1 MDIKKKIN
9 YNVKMIKNKKFNKIN
24 ALLLGQ
30 CPDFKSL
37 NYIGFLDIISRFC
50 LLTINR
56 QIPEKLVKNIMFLK
70 LVKNIKNNS

>member
-24 ALLLGQ
+24 ALLSGH

-37 NYIGFLDIISRFC
+37 IYIGFIWPDFARPPRF
-50 LLTINR
+50 
-56 QIPEKLVKNIMFLK
+56 F
-70 LVKNIKNNS
+70 

>member
-24 ALLLGQ
+24 ALLSGH

-37 NYIGFLDIISRFC
+37 IYIVFLMGFDY
-50 LLTINR
+50 
-56 QIPEKLVKNIMFLK
+56 
-70 LVKNIKNNS
+70 

>member
-37 NYIGFLDIISRFC
+37 IYIGFLMGFDY
-50 LLTINR
+50 
-56 QIPEKLVKNIMFLK
+56 
-70 LVKNIKNNS
+70 

>member
-24 ALLLGQ
+24 ALLSGH

-37 NYIGFLDIISRFC
+37 IYINKLNQLSRNFGFKPIILAKFY
-50 LLTINR
+50 I
-56 QIPEKLVKNIMFLK
+56 
-70 LVKNIKNNS
+70 

>member
-24 ALLLGQ
+24 ALLLGH

-37 NYIGFLDIISRFC
+37 IYIGFLMGFGYWQVID
-50 LLTINR
+50 
-56 QIPEKLVKNIMFLK
+56 KLP
-70 LVKNIKNNS
+70 